1 MGSLAAGRKLVA
13 RRLAVRVASAIET
26 SGKRAIMVTS
36 TTNNAGKSLVVDLL
50 KAELE
55 RVAPNRF
62 RVVDT
67 TELAEMNPWS
77 LPDDK
82 VLLVDGPAVLDEAG
96 FVDLRRGWISAFDGA
111 LVVVVGRETRR
122 EDLAGTVEWLEA
134 AKIPLIGLIW
144 NERVCPP
151 LRTRMR
157 LLATG
162 LTRLARFGRAKGG
175 KARTDSSPA
184 PEQPRET

>member
-1 MGSLAAGRKLVA
+1 MA

-26 SGKRAIMVTS
+26 SGKRAILVTS
-36 TTNNAGKSLVVDLL
+36 TVNNAGKSLVVDLL
-50 KAELE
+50 RPELE

-62 RVVDT
+62 RVVNTD
-67 TELAEMNPWS
+67 ELSAMDPWS

-122 EDLAGTVEWLEA
+122 EDLEGTVEWLEA
-134 AKIPLIGLIW
+134 AKIPLIGVIW

-151 LRTRMR
+151 LRTRMGSIGDTLSRWAR
-157 LLATG
+157 L
-162 LTRLARFGRAKGG
+162 GRAKG
-175 KARTDSSPA
+175 KKVRTKSSPA
-184 PEQPRET
+184 PDRPRET